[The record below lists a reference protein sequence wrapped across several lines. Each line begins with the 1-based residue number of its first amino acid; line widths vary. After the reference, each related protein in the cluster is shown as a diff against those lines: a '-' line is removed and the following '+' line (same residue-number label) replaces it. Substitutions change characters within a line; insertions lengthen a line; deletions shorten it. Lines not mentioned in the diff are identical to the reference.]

1 MAIAS
6 VKRNLKE
13 VKQNTETS
21 TDQINC
27 LKVAA
32 TSLKEELEKEKAVA
46 TIRQI
51 EGMASVAAA
60 SLEFKNQFR
69 HSACPLA
76 QAVAE
81 EAKEAKSLAQTARE
95 ELRKAKE
102 EAEQANVVASEKL
115 ALVAISAARCNHDKD
130 SLNRTTLSLEEY
142 FELSNQAHKAEEQA
156 NMRVAISLAQIKAV
170 KESELIEKLE

>member
-1 MAIAS
+1 MESKLNERTVNKRMLMWSWRSQVEKSTHADIQMAIAF

-32 TSLKEELEKEKAVA
+32 TSLKEELGKEKAVA

-60 SLEFKNQFR
+60 SLEVKQ
-69 HSACPLA
+69 
-76 QAVAE
+76 
-81 EAKEAKSLAQTARE
+81 
-95 ELRKAKE
+95 
-102 EAEQANVVASEKL
+102 
-115 ALVAISAARCNHDKD
+115 
-130 SLNRTTLSLEEY
+130 LSLEEY
-142 FELSNQAHKAEEQA
+142 YELSKQAHKAEEQA
-156 NMRVAISLAQIKAV
+156 NMRVGIALAQIKAA